1 MSEKLA
7 ILDCGGQYTKVIDRK
22 IRELGVKSDI
32 FPMGVDSAKL
42 ADYDALVLSGG
53 PSSVWQDCAPTYDK
67 KIFSLGKPILGICYG
82 MQLICD
88 YYGGEIRPDG
98 QTEYG
103 QVELDADTSCPLFS
117 GLSEK
122 QTVLMSH
129 GDTVIRLPEGFVC
142 AAKTA
147 NGVTAAVYNEEK
159 RIVAVQFHPEVELTE
174 NGIKMLDNYLRVI
187 CGYKEKYALED
198 RIQTSVDMIRKKVGD
213 NKVICLVS
221 GGVDSA
227 VTAALLIKA
236 LPNENVFAIHIDHG
250 LMRKNESD
258 LICENLKKLGLK
270 NLKRINAADIFFNRK
285 VDVGN
290 GEILGPLCE
299 TCDPEQKRKII
310 GTVFIEVTRM
320 ACEEIGFDFDKT
332 FVAQGTLRPDL
343 IESGNPDVSGY
354 ANKIKT
360 HHNDVDVIR
369 AAREKGLI
377 VETNWDWHKDE
388 VRQVARLLGL
398 DEEIASRQ
406 PFPGPGLGVRIL
418 CCDKG
423 IEIEPEKKAEFAALL
438 ASKAAGFTGAIAP
451 ISSVGVQGDNR
462 SYKNLSVVAKNGLDV
477 DWDEAFALAR
487 LIPNDLNYINRV
499 AYRLDGGTIDTLSC
513 IPLHIGAESAD
524 LLREIDAIVTDTIM
538 NKGISQ
544 CFAVLLPVGNGYYS
558 TALRAVVTSD
568 FMTAR
573 PAVPGKDFTVAALAE
588 ATRRIK
594 ALDPRLTVFYD
605 LTGKPPAT
613 VEWE

>member
-1 MSEKLA
+1 
-7 ILDCGGQYTKVIDRK
+7 
-22 IRELGVKSDI
+22 
-32 FPMGVDSAKL
+32 
-42 ADYDALVLSGG
+42 
-53 PSSVWQDCAPTYDK
+53 
-67 KIFSLGKPILGICYG
+67 
-82 MQLICD
+82 
-88 YYGGEIRPDG
+88 
-98 QTEYG
+98 
-103 QVELDADTSCPLFS
+103 
-117 GLSEK
+117 
-122 QTVLMSH
+122 
-129 GDTVIRLPEGFVC
+129 
-142 AAKTA
+142 
-147 NGVTAAVYNEEK
+147 
-159 RIVAVQFHPEVELTE
+159 
-174 NGIKMLDNYLRVI
+174 
-187 CGYKEKYALED
+187 
-198 RIQTSVDMIRKKVGD
+198 
-213 NKVICLVS
+213 
-221 GGVDSA
+221 
-227 VTAALLIKA
+227 
-236 LPNENVFAIHIDHG
+236 
-250 LMRKNESD
+250 
-258 LICENLKKLGLK
+258 
-270 NLKRINAADIFFNRK
+270 
-285 VDVGN
+285 
-290 GEILGPLCE
+290 
-299 TCDPEQKRKII
+299 
-310 GTVFIEVTRM
+310 M

-513 IPLHIGAESAD
+513 IPLHIGTEFAD

-573 PAVPGKDFTVAALAE
+573 PAVPGKDFSVAALAE